1 MWYFPYQLLPT
12 IKYLNIQN
20 QIFVFHHMAGIQ
32 LKQILILKL
41 QWTFKFANSSEFLCF
56 TKQEASCRRCRLLMV
71 FLNISVVPSKQPL
84 EQIYKYSLHLCSDIA
99 CFTNWGTHL
108 FSKKY
113 LIQLKVLNTSKSV
126 RLEIFGKHWKTRS
139 QGSVDP

>member
-1 MWYFPYQLLPT
+1 M
-12 IKYLNIQN
+12 NIQN

-32 LKQILILKL
+32 LKQTWILILKL

-71 FLNISVVPSKQPL
+71 FLNISVEPSQQPL

-113 LIQLKVLNTSKSV
+113 LIQLKVLNTRKRFFCRTSKRV
-126 RLEIFGKHWKTRS
+126 ILEIFGKHWRTRS